1 MTSTAST
8 YTVFCVCRNCG
19 QPMDVLPQ
27 KTISGGWTQ
36 MLTCPNTPTIC
47 FMGKHTLDARDYP
60 TLDLAPYKR
69 SA

>member
-8 YTVFCVCRNCG
+8 HTVACVCRNCG
-19 QPMDVLPQ
+19 QPMDVQPQ
-27 KTISGGWTQ
+27 PTIMGGWTQ
-36 MLTCPNTPTIC
+36 ILTCRNSPDKC
-47 FMGKHTLDARDYP
+47 FMSKHTLDARDYP